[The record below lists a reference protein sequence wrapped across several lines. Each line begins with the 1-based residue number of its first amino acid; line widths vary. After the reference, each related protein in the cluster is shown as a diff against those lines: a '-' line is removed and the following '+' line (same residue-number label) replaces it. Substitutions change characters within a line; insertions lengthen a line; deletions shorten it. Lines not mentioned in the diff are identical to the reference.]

1 MKETTRLILLNH
13 IKKINIILMDELKA
27 AKEYDQLLHI
37 CNMARGLEHAIANH
51 EKLEGFNHE

>member
-37 CNMARGLEHAIANH
+37 CNMARGLEHAIANYKKLDGFDH
-51 EKLEGFNHE
+51 E